1 MGETFEPLDSVDVQ
15 AVVEGAIDPD
25 DARPVEVPD
34 TDPGLDSER
43 PVLLEDRRDSETT
56 PDAESVDGLDIEQTL
71 DPSDQ

>member
-25 DARPVEVPD
+25 DARPVEIPD

-43 PVLLEDRRDSETT
+43 PVLLEERRDSETST
-56 PDAESVDGLDIEQTL
+56 DADSVDGLDIEQTL